1 MPKSSHALL
10 LSLTVMT
17 SAAAATS
24 VPDAV
29 TRTNLIA
36 SSSVVLGGRAEV
48 VADTF
53 GTHQSS
59 YGGGQARAGATIGAN
74 GAGVPFIAYSAS
86 ASGRSFALATAQLD
100 YYWSVAG
107 DAAAGELIP
116 VTITTLGSVWGQVT
130 ARAMQPN
137 DQVDASA
144 DWLASNVSTS
154 LWTWSVGGRQEH
166 RTYGVNLGYDVGTTR
181 SAPGGSVTS
190 NDSASFSETFTV
202 MVYPNAGNR
211 VVMDVYG
218 SARNSDLYNR
228 TDVAFSWALGGY
240 IDPIITIDAAFAD
253 RFSVVQSSIPIVAVP
268 VPEASTLVMMFSG
281 LAGLLLAVRRRS
293 AAGMR

>member
-1 MPKSSHALL
+1 MSKPTSALL
-10 LSLTVMT
+10 LSFAAMT

-36 SSSVVLGGRAEV
+36 SSSVVLAGRAEV
-48 VADTF
+48 GTDTF

-74 GAGVPFIAYSAS
+74 GAGVPFIAFSAS
-86 ASGRSFALATAQLD
+86 ASGRSFALASAQLD

-116 VTITTLGSVWGQVT
+116 VTITTLGNVWGRVT
-130 ARAMQPN
+130 ASAMQPN
-137 DQVDASA
+137 HQVDASA
-144 DWLASNVSTS
+144 DWLHSNVSTLLS
-154 LWTWSVGGRQEH
+154 TWSVGGRQEH
-166 RTYGVNLGYDVGTTR
+166 RGYGVNLGYDVGTTR

-190 NDSASFSETFTV
+190 TDAASFAETFTLL
-202 MVYPNAGNR
+202 VYPNAGNR
-211 VVMDVYG
+211 IVMDVYG
-218 SARNSDLYNR
+218 SARNSYLYNS

-253 RFSVVQSSIPIVAVP
+253 RFSVVQSSIPIVAAP
-268 VPEASTLVMMFSG
+268 VPEASTLVMLFSG
-281 LAGLLLAVRRRS
+281 LAGLLLAIRRRS
-293 AAGMR
+293 AAGLR